1 MRLRVPVFK
10 CSVSLWYSTNSTRE
24 FGTSSAFVCATAKFV
39 CASHHRNEVKRKKE
53 KGRCLILFGQKSER
67 SEKRKTQREGEKGG
81 KKTNVKKKRK
91 KAKRV
96 GQTPASPSLEKGRLS
111 PFQFY
116 FFIVNNYTCVCL
128 LCCLRERERGRV
140 RSEQHSSLKIHAH
153 AYRSNKGSIDLETR
167 ATPHTDIS

>member
-1 MRLRVPVFK
+1 MCNSKICVRVTPPER
-10 CSVSLWYSTNSTRE
+10 S
-24 FGTSSAFVCATAKFV
+24 
-39 CASHHRNEVKRKKE
+39 VKRKKE

-81 KKTNVKKKRK
+81 KKTKKKRK

-96 GQTPASPSLEKGRLS
+96 VQTPSPSLEKGRLS

-116 FFIVNNYTCVCL
+116 FFINNYTCVCL
-128 LCCLRERERGRV
+128 LCLRERERGRV

>member
-1 MRLRVPVFK
+1 VCNSKICVRVTPPER
-10 CSVSLWYSTNSTRE
+10 S
-24 FGTSSAFVCATAKFV
+24 
-39 CASHHRNEVKRKKE
+39 VKRKKE

-96 GQTPASPSLEKGRLS
+96 VQTPSPSLEKGRLS

-128 LCCLRERERGRV
+128 LCLRERERERGRV

>member
-1 MRLRVPVFK
+1 MCNSKICVRVTPPER
-10 CSVSLWYSTNSTRE
+10 S
-24 FGTSSAFVCATAKFV
+24 
-39 CASHHRNEVKRKKE
+39 VKRKKE
-53 KGRCLILFGQKSER
+53 KGWCLILFGQKSER

-96 GQTPASPSLEKGRLS
+96 VQTPSPSLEKGRLS

-116 FFIVNNYTCVCL
+116 FFINNYTCVCL
-128 LCCLRERERGRV
+128 LCLRERERGRV